1 MLVSLRRMVHESAW
15 SAIMTVLAQAR
26 IEASDAASTPPL
38 IMVKREQIID
48 ILGHL
53 EPFGEALQV
62 RGSPGVVSGLQ
73 HLIVRS
79 IKTSAEMREPL
90 CRPVCAFIL
99 RKHHYVFT

>member
-1 MLVSLRRMVHESAW
+1 MVHESAW

-53 EPFGEALQV
+53 EPFGEALLV
-62 RGSPGVVSGLQ
+62 GEAPGVGLM
-73 HLIVRS
+73 S
-79 IKTSAEMREPL
+79 SAFDCKMYQ
-90 CRPVCAFIL
+90 VIG
-99 RKHHYVFT
+99 